1 MNWKKPTGRRGIA
14 PLALSPGFGSYP
26 PRSAVYF
33 LQANIAVFAAVLIA
47 VTGSAAE
54 AVKEPFAEL
63 LAPDG
68 GCQRFPQTGFAKA
81 VTKPF
86 QFGVSV
92 SPDRTALDALKFHG
106 TLTADSFWPGNTRS
120 MLPSTATK

>member
-1 MNWKKPTGRRGIA
+1 MRIILPMGTPKQRKVLP
-14 PLALSPGFGSYP
+14 PG
-26 PRSAVYF
+26 SAVYF

-54 AVKEPFAEL
+54 AVEEPFAEL
-63 LAPDG
+63 LAPDSG
-68 GCQRFPQTGFAKA
+68 RERFPKTAFAKA

-86 QFGVSV
+86 HFGVSV
-92 SPDRTALDALKFHG
+92 SPDRTALDALKFHR

-120 MLPSTATK
+120 MLPSTATQ